1 MRLLGEWFGADF
13 DRYVTRAET
22 IDVPADALAPR
33 LVGEVTAVYAFAL
46 GFDRERSLKEKR
58 VRGLV
63 AGSAAAE
70 AGLQEDDELAGW
82 SIYGESDKE
91 VQLKVRRDGQLE
103 TISYLPRGKQA
114 TALQFRPAEAAK

>member
-1 MRLLGEWFGADF
+1 
-13 DRYVTRAET
+13 
-22 IDVPADALAPR
+22 
-33 LVGEVTAVYAFAL
+33 
-46 GFDRERSLKEKR
+46 
-58 VRGLV
+58 
-63 AGSAAAE
+63 
-70 AGLQEDDELAGW
+70 LQEDDELAGW